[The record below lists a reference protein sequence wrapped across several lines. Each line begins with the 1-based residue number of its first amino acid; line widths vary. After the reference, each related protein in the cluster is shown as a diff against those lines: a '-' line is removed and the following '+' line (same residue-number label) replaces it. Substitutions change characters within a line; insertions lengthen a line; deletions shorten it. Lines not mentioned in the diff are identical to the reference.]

1 MKKILAAI
9 LALTM
14 ATAAFASCGSSD
26 DSSSKAETT
35 SSASES
41 KAEESKAD
49 DAVSKSEDGKDAKPK
64 PVEEIATTLENQ
76 DTASITF
83 NTNMKVEDFA
93 ESLGVNDYND
103 DETKVKLSIE
113 ELAGVPMLKIESLDK
128 SRKGIPKT
136 AKVHLLMNKLFEGHE
151 DVLPTIFSVDVE
163 LVTKA
168 AEKVKDDD
176 GNEKLAPA
184 FFAGKIISQPYNE
197 DEKTQKWEELEAYE
211 GNEWVS
217 EWSYK
222 KVTGILGA
230 KEASKF
236 VNTKEPQYFAFMQ
249 WRAHE
254 NFDDLYIANITFYD
268 EAGNVIPCDYG
279 K

>member
-35 SSASES
+35 SSA
-41 KAEESKAD
+41 ATESKAD
-49 DAVSKSEDGKDAKPK
+49 DAVSKSEDGKDAQPK
-64 PVEEIATTLENQ
+64 PVEDIATTLENQ
-76 DTASITF
+76 DKASITF

-93 ESLGVNDYND
+93 EALAVNDYKD
-103 DETKVKLSIE
+103 DETKVKMSIE
-113 ELAGVPMLKIESLDK
+113 ELAGVPMLKVESLDK

-136 AKVHLLMNKLFEGHE
+136 VKVHLLMNKLFEGHE

-168 AEKVKDDD
+168 AEKVKDDE
-176 GNEKLAPA
+176 GNDKLAPA

-197 DEKTQKWEELEAYE
+197 EEKTQEWEELEAYE

-217 EWSYK
+217 EWAYK
-222 KVTGILGA
+222 KVTGMLGV
-230 KEASKF
+230 KESSKF

-268 EAGNVIPCDYG
+268 QEGNVIPCDYG